1 MIRAT
6 KESERKDEAWRS
18 RIVGSGEE
26 APERLLP
33 NPANWR
39 LHPALQQQAMG
50 AVLEEVGWVQQ
61 VIVNRT
67 TGHLVD
73 GHLRVSLARSRQEAR
88 VPVVYVELTAEEEAL
103 VLASF
108 DPISAMAIP
117 DEEKIHALLS
127 GLTVG
132 DDALLGMLQNI
143 APVDA
148 PAPWLTDP
156 DDLPEPTG
164 EPITRPGDLWV
175 LGEHRLL
182 CADARKANAWARLM
196 QGTNADMVFTD
207 PPYGLDYVGKTPR
220 RLTITG
226 DKQDEVA
233 LRDLLG
239 AALRNAWGA
248 CRPGACWYVSAPAGA
263 SMDVFAQVLR
273 SLGVRRH
280 TLVWVKDA
288 FVLGRADYHY
298 RHETLFYGWKEG
310 AHHPPP
316 ERTQDSVW
324 EIPRPRT
331 SAEHPTMK
339 PVELIARALRNSTE
353 PGEVILDPFAGSGTS
368 VIAAQTTGR
377 IARVIEIDPSYCDV
391 IIARFEAFTGAQAVL
406 A

>member
-1 MIRAT
+1 MARVT
-6 KESERKDEAWRS
+6 KDNERKDDAWRS
-18 RIVGSGEE
+18 RVVGAGEE

-39 LHPALQQQAMG
+39 VHPALQQQAMG
-50 AVLEEVGWVQQ
+50 AVLDEVGWVQQ

-73 GHLRVSLARSRQEAR
+73 GHLRVSLALSRHEAR
-88 VPVVYVELTAEEEAL
+88 VPVVYVELTPEEEAL

-117 DEEKIHALLS
+117 DQEKIRALLS
-127 GLTVG
+127 GLAVK
-132 DDALLGMLQNI
+132 DDALLAMLENI

-148 PAPWLTDP
+148 PTPWLTDP
-156 DDLPEPTG
+156 DDLAEPPG
-164 EPITRPGDLWV
+164 EPITRPGDLWL
-175 LGEHRLL
+175 LGEHRIL
-182 CADARKANAWARLM
+182 CADARKAGAWARLM
-196 QGTNADMVFTD
+196 QGMKADMVFTD
-207 PPYGLDYVGKTPR
+207 PPYGLAYVGKTAR
-220 RLTITG
+220 RLTIAG
-226 DKQDEVA
+226 DRPDEAA
-233 LRDLLG
+233 LGELLG
-239 AALRNAWGA
+239 AALAHAWQA
-248 CRPGACWYVSAPAGA
+248 CRPGACWYVSAPAGP
-263 SMDVFAQVLR
+263 SLDVFAAALR
-273 SLGVRRH
+273 ELGVRRH

-316 ERTQDSVW
+316 ERSQDSVW
-324 EIPRPRT
+324 EIPRPRK

-368 VIAAQTTGR
+368 LIAAETTGR

-391 IIARFEAFTGAQAVL
+391 IIARFEAFTGAKAVL